1 MDAPA
6 VNPHRIEYLTSKAR
20 LLAGSKRLCGDI
32 YAWAA
37 SAEDMLLD
45 LADALQHLHSMV
57 SQGQEEA
64 LLAQGWRRC
73 AAGQRVSQWCAAA
86 EGARA
91 EADGLLRQALE
102 ALEGAS
108 QPANAEEP
116 AGKVIAAIRSR
127 LGLESCTPT

>member
-37 SAEDMLLD
+37 SAE
-45 LADALQHLHSMV
+45 
-57 SQGQEEA
+57 G
-64 LLAQGWRRC
+64 
-73 AAGQRVSQWCAAA
+73 
-86 EGARA
+86 
-91 EADGLLRQALE
+91 
-102 ALEGAS
+102 
-108 QPANAEEP
+108 P

-127 LGLESCTPT
+127 LGLESCTPA

>member
-57 SQGQEEA
+57 SPFCAGSPAREA
-64 LLAQGWRRC
+64 SAFRPGR
-73 AAGQRVSQWCAAA
+73 
-86 EGARA
+86 
-91 EADGLLRQALE
+91 
-102 ALEGAS
+102 
-108 QPANAEEP
+108 
-116 AGKVIAAIRSR
+116 
-127 LGLESCTPT
+127 